1 MLINEDFISI
11 DEKLFGGN
19 VSLRIN
25 KHQIYSRAIYDQIQ
39 QQTQELPCFGPG
51 NGRLVGDLILIK
63 STSLM
68 YTVREKRKIGVEII
82 TGEMVEEDCLK
93 GAVG

>member
-25 KHQIYSRAIYDQIQ
+25 KHQIYSRAIYDQI
-39 QQTQELPCFGPG
+39 
-51 NGRLVGDLILIK
+51 
-63 STSLM
+63 
-68 YTVREKRKIGVEII
+68 
-82 TGEMVEEDCLK
+82 
-93 GAVG
+93 